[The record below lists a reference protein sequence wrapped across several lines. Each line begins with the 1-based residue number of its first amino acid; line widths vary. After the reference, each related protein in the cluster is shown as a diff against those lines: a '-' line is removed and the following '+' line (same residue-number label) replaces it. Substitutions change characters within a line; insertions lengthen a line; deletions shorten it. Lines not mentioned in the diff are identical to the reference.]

1 VRAKRIQRSI
11 VRTLT
16 RDGPLAVR
24 LLFLVFGIGL
34 VADALVNH
42 GALLA
47 KRTSNLLHSL
57 LDYLGGYD

>member
-1 VRAKRIQRSI
+1 

-16 RDGPLAVR
+16 RYGPLAVR

-34 VADALVNH
+34 VADALVDH